1 MDGDRPVSDQQPP
14 YPAPSYNSGYPDNT
28 NGLLAMILGIV
39 SLLVGGF
46 LLGIPAIVLG
56 RKGQAKA
63 DAGLATNRDQATVGV
78 VTGIIST
85 VLSVIGIIIFFGALV
100 LFIPDFSTSP

>member
-1 MDGDRPVSDQQPP
+1 MDGDTPVSDQQPP
-14 YPAPSYNSGYPDNT
+14 YPAPSYDSGHRPPDNT

-39 SLLVGGF
+39 SLVVGGI

-56 RKGQAKA
+56 RKGRAKA
-63 DAGLATNRDQATVGV
+63 DAGLATNRDQATVGL

-85 VLSVIGIIIFFGALV
+85 AMSVIGVLIFAM
-100 LFIPDFSTSP
+100 FIAGMHASTSP